1 MPADKRYLVAIDI
14 GGTFTDMA
22 AFDRESGAVHVAKQ
36 LTDYPS
42 FFDSIG
48 RCLEERSISLGD
60 AESFKH
66 GTTLVINALLERHG
80 ARTAMV
86 ATRGFRDVVEIGR
99 GNRPLQFELE
109 YARKEPLVP
118 RELRF
123 EIDERMGGDGA
134 PITPPRET
142 DADALA
148 AQLRASGAES
158 VAVSF
163 INAAAMD
170 EME

>member
-1 MPADKRYLVAIDI
+1 MQADKRYLVAIDI

-22 AFDRESGAVHVAKQ
+22 AFDRHSGTVHVAKQ

-48 RCLEERSISLGD
+48 RCLEERRISLED

-86 ATRGFRDVVEIGR
+86 ATTGFRDVVEIGR

-109 YARKEPLVP
+109 YARK
-118 RELRF
+118 
-123 EIDERMGGDGA
+123 
-134 PITPPRET
+134 
-142 DADALA
+142 
-148 AQLRASGAES
+148 
-158 VAVSF
+158 
-163 INAAAMD
+163 
-170 EME
+170 